1 MPTALTNSGGDGGH
15 IDTGSAAGDAAID
28 SAGDDENNRYEDE
41 DNGLDE
47 YAANEGLNLSRIGE
61 NRAHLD

>member
-28 SAGDDENNRYEDE
+28 SAGDDENNRYED
-41 DNGLDE
+41 
-47 YAANEGLNLSRIGE
+47 RITFGPY
-61 NRAHLD
+61 R